1 VRADGGDHECFVP
14 KKTIQRWGRAHA
26 RGVQAVSFLPGTGH
40 LMLTAG
46 LDGAAKLWDVLAQG
60 RPLRRTFSGHGGA
73 VRAAHFSPTDGGARV
88 CTASYD
94 RRVAVWDVETGAC
107 ALSLDVGSVPY
118 SAAWSPSDPSSLLV
132 GTARRKV
139 LQYDLRVKPGGES
152 SVAVEYDHHLGP
164 VNTLTF
170 FDGGRKFVSTGDDK
184 KVLVWEYGAP
194 VPIKYIT
201 DPAMHA
207 IPTVTMHPSGECFA
221 GQSMDNN
228 IVVYSAGDRVSLNRK
243 KHFAGHVTA
252 GYACQI
258 AFSPDGRHITSG
270 DGEGTLWFWEWRTGR
285 FEKKLRAHA
294 GGPCIG
300 TVWHPL
306 RPSTM
311 ATCGWD
317 GVINLLE

>member
-1 VRADGGDHECFVP
+1 VLDHRRVRRTYLGHTGALRQVTFGGD
-14 KKTIQRWGRAHA
+14 GRE
-26 RGVQAVSFLPGTGH
+26 FLSCAYDKH
-40 LMLTAG
+40 
-46 LDGAAKLWDVLAQG
+46 
-60 RPLRRTFSGHGGA
+60 
-73 VRAAHFSPTDGGARV
+73 VR
-88 CTASYD
+88 
-94 RRVAVWDVETGAC
+94 VWDTETGAC
-107 ALSLDVGSVPY
+107 VGDFAADKVPLCATWYPLDANIFLVGS
-118 SAAWSPSDPSSLLV
+118 A
-132 GTARRKV
+132 GRKV
-139 LQYDLRVKPGGES
+139 LQYDRRAPGA
-152 SVAVEYDHHLGP
+152 AVLEYNYHLDA
-164 VNTLTF
+164 VNTVTF
-170 FDGGRKFVSTGDDK
+170 VDAARRIVTTSDDK